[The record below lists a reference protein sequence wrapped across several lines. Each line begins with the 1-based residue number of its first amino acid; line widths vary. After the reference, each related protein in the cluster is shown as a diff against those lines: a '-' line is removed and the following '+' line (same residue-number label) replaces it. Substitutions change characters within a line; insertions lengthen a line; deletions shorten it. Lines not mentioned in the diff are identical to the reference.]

1 MPMSGDR
8 SRHRITVLRTRR
20 DWSPS
25 EKRRILAEM
34 AAPGANVSSIARRHG
49 VAQSLIY
56 RWRKDAVA
64 AEARDA
70 RLTFVPVA
78 IEAPAL
84 LAAPTA
90 PLPAVPDSSPKS
102 ASAIEVM
109 LANGR
114 AVRVGADIDTAALV
128 RIVAALEKPE

>member
-1 MPMSGDR
+1 M
-8 SRHRITVLRTRR
+8 
-20 DWSPS
+20 
-25 EKRRILAEM
+25 
-34 AAPGANVSSIARRHG
+34 
-49 VAQSLIY
+49 AQSLIY

>member
-1 MPMSGDR
+1 MPTSGDR

-25 EKRRILAEM
+25 EKRRILDEM

-56 RWRKDAVA
+56 RWRKDAQA
-64 AEARDA
+64 ARGTANQS
-70 RLTFVPVA
+70 FVPVA
-78 IEAPAL
+78 IAPPMAFTGP
-84 LAAPTA
+84 AAPE
-90 PLPAVPDSSPKS
+90 PLPPVA
-102 ASAIEVM
+102 AHTIEII

-114 AVRVGADIDTAALV
+114 AVRVSADVDTAALV
-128 RIVAALEKPE
+128 RIVAALEGAE